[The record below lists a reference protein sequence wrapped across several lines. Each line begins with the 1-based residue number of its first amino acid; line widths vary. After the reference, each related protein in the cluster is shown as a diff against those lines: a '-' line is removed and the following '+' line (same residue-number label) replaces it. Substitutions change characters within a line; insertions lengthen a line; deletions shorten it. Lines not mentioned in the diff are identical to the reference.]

1 MALHLSYTSIA
12 VHYYTDPLGP
22 VQEIAAVYPLNKEDP
37 IVICWTPPPAYI
49 LAPVTRYHLKLT
61 ASTNEASTGDVT
73 EVDVTADRR
82 TCAAIDEYLVRGI
95 IYGGVYALSIAAE
108 NTLGMSVYTSASVV
122 VSLFKGQ
129 FLPKINAITALHV
142 YVMCHL
148 HTNSPLLMYVCY
160 VSCTPAHRTTSY
172 GKNLVTIGFYNC
184 IAVLLMLL
192 T

>member
-73 EVDVTADRR
+73 EVDVTAERG
-82 TCAAIDEYLVRGI
+82 TCAAVEEYLVRGI

-108 NTLGMSVYTSASVV
+108 NTLGMSVYTSTSVA

-129 FLPKINAITALHV
+129 SLPKINEITAVHV

-148 HTNSPLLMYVCY
+148 HTNSPLLMYVRMLCELY
-160 VSCTPAHRTTSY
+160 PCTQ
-172 GKNLVTIGFYNC
+172 NNI
-184 IAVLLMLL
+184 IW
-192 T
+192 

>member
-1 MALHLSYTSIA
+1 MALHLPYTSIA

-73 EVDVTADRR
+73 EVDLTAERG

-108 NTLGMSVYTSASVV
+108 NTLGMSMYTSTSVA

-129 FLPKINAITALHV
+129 SLPKINAMTAVHV

-148 HTNSPLLMYVCY
+148 HTNSLLFVYFVCVC
-160 VSCTPAHRTTSY
+160 VSAYKQSSFRVFRVCVYICIQTAH
-172 GKNLVTIGFYNC
+172 F
-184 IAVLLMLL
+184 
-192 T
+192 